1 MSEAPAARQADSE
14 ASSEFRVPSS
24 ELRVPQKDVQLGTR
38 NSELGTALGAVL
50 AITEMEV
57 RKLLHNQW
65 DIFTRSIQPVL
76 WLLLFGGVFG
86 RLRILPPEFGSYL
99 DFVAPGILAQSV
111 LTISIFQGIMVIW
124 ERDQGTLQKFLV
136 SPMPRSALVLGKGL
150 GSGVKG
156 IIQALTISVLAL
168 FMGVHLNFNPL
179 AWIGVLVVILL
190 GAVCFSTISLI
201 IAALVRDRERVQGL
215 GQLIM
220 MPLFFASN
228 ALYPISI
235 MPDYVSAIATANPLS
250 YMVDALRELM
260 IGTPSHYGLAV
271 DFLVLLV
278 VNAVLVLLASRLYP
292 RVVQ

>member
-1 MSEAPAARQADSE
+1 MPNGSAARRYTLKNGNGVIAKVIDYG
-14 ASSEFRVPSS
+14 AILS
-24 ELRVPQKDVQLGTR
+24 ELWVPDK
-38 NSELGTALGAVL
+38 N
-50 AITEMEV
+50 
-57 RKLLHNQW
+57 
-65 DIFTRSIQPVL
+65 
-76 WLLLFGGVFG
+76 G
-86 RLRILPPEFGSYL
+86 R
-99 DFVAPGILAQSV
+99 
-111 LTISIFQGIMVIW
+111 
-124 ERDQGTLQKFLV
+124 
-136 SPMPRSALVLGKGL
+136 LGKGL

-168 FMGVHLNFNPL
+168 IMGVHLNFNPL
-179 AWIGVLVVILL
+179 AWVGVLVVILL

-260 IGTPSHYGLAV
+260 TGTPSHYGLAV
-271 DFLVLLV
+271 DFLVLLG
-278 VNAVLVLLASRLYP
+278 VNALLVLLASRLYP